1 MQLVSVRLGAK
12 ETLVCLPNIGRMA
25 RTFVN
30 SLYGPARTVS
40 LTLCRKTRNAARYC
54 QASLRSRGKVPDDV
68 PKWAKPYIV
77 RGSGERAV
85 FVTNCA
91 IDGVKTYSLVELGE
105 SAGVDGRA
113 ENEYA
118 GIAEQFARDL

>member
-113 ENEYA
+113 E
-118 GIAEQFARDL
+118 R